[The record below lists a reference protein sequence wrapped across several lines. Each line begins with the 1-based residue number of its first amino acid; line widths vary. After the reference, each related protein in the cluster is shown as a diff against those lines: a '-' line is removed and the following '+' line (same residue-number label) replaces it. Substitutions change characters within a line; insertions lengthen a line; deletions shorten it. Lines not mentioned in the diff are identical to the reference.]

1 MCIPLERGG
10 TPRAAQRTLRV
21 RPELRQPRPRNCA
34 AMTVTHTRVRCWW
47 LTPCV
52 PEQHGTPAVTRA
64 AMLSPRWQLI
74 YVTFRCSRDT
84 WRSASLL
91 FGAGVGRAVASNQG
105 VFGHSRAPGYATGFG
120 LKVVLM
126 AGPGLQ
132 EKRHGLLAPMRAAA
146 PLIGHAQAMKSW
158 RDSDVLYVHQP
169 IERLRIKPKEMDSA
183 WQDDAG
189 IGL

>member
-1 MCIPLERGG
+1 MELGG
-10 TPRAAQRTLRV
+10 TLRTAQRTLSH
-21 RPELRQPRPRNCA
+21 
-34 AMTVTHTRVRCWW
+34 VTTETSPAPNWRGNGGAQHESQVLVADT
-47 LTPCV
+47 CV

-120 LKVVLM
+120 LKAVLM
-126 AGPGLQ
+126 AGLGLK
-132 EKRHGLLAPMRAAA
+132 EKRHGRLAPMGGTV
-146 PLIGHAQAMKSW
+146 PLIGHAQAMGSW
-158 RDSDVLYVHQP
+158 RDADVLDVHQP
-169 IERLRIKPKEMDSA
+169 IKRLRIKPKEMDSA
-183 WQDDAG
+183 WQYDAG